1 VHRHKRRTRMSVTMF
16 ACGTW
21 FLCGIAGTSTG
32 REASA
37 AARSFSAVRM
47 SERASRC
54 TARAAGCLRRSSTRG
69 RINDAALAAASAT
82 GRSNCDRRHHG
93 ERCWCGVPT
102 SSACSTPTRTGAD
115 NDYRTK
121 PRPPA
126 HALTRSH
133 ADENGGRPA
142 SALTRDGRTGP
153 GLVKPRHFV
162 QRPCPEAATESTNPP
177 ATRAKNGGPVETGPV
192 RVCVET

>member
-1 VHRHKRRTRMSVTMF
+1 MSVTMF

-115 NDYRTK
+115 N
-121 PRPPA
+121 
-126 HALTRSH
+126 
-133 ADENGGRPA
+133 EA
-142 SALTRDGRTGP
+142 SAAGSRAHTPTRTGADQPRLSRGTAGRGP